1 MREAAATAQV
11 ITITRTLDAPRE
23 LVWKA
28 WTKPQQLACWWGTR
42 GWSTPLES
50 ITMDVRPGGSFR
62 LTSVRDED
70 GRTMVTEAVY
80 LEVVEP
86 ERLSFAEAPREDCHE
101 GAVGTVTLTELG
113 DGRTEMVFHS
123 TIQTTGELG
132 GNAQAGL
139 ERAFDRLAEHLS

>member
-1 MREAAATAQV
+1 MPEAAATAQV
-11 ITITRTLDAPRE
+11 ITITRILDAPRE

-28 WTKPQQLACWWGTR
+28 WTEPEQLACWWGAR

-50 ITMDVRPGGSFR
+50 VTIDLRPGGSVR

-70 GRTMVTEAVY
+70 GRTMTTEAVY

-86 ERLSFAEAPREDCHE
+86 RRLAFAEAAREDCHE
-101 GAVGTVTLTELG
+101 GAVGTVSFTDLG

-139 ERAFDRLAEHLS
+139 ESAFDRLGEHLS

>member
-1 MREAAATAQV
+1 MPETATAQV
-11 ITITRTLDAPRE
+11 ITITRILDAPRE

-28 WTKPQQLACWWGTR
+28 WTEPEQLACWWGTR
-42 GWSTPLES
+42 GWSTPPER

-62 LTSVRDED
+62 LTSVCDED
-70 GRTMVTEAVY
+70 GRTMATEAVY

-86 ERLSFAEAPREDCHE
+86 ERLSFSEAPREDCHE
-101 GAVGTVTLTELG
+101 GAVGTVSLTELG

-132 GNAQAGL
+132 GNAQTGL